1 MPWLIELLG
10 PQHAG
15 KTTVADII
23 ALTLE
28 ENGIPAVR
36 VETDNYLYNLFPIYV
51 KLKATEHRQ
60 EAHKLLLQRWRFI
73 HSLLTATTKQAL
85 KGHYTVIHD
94 HVDSTSVK
102 RGIARRIA
110 KQAHA
115 EYLSV
120 FVTAP
125 LDTLKERWRQSEIND
140 VKIEELEK
148 TYRRFQTLQEN
159 FGFDVTIDTSL
170 SPPEEAARKIISATY
185 PDLKIPDA
193 SPPVTK
199 REEPQVLSDDRPKI
213 CSGNLQILKLKDSYV
228 IVYNHHRYITDEQGL
243 LILSLCNGKNSLEE
257 IAKIAGADLDTT
269 KSTLNF
275 LRNSEI
281 TKATDAL
288 EHPRAPIQV
297 YPTEGA
303 SNRRR
308 VK

>member
-15 KTTVADII
+15 KTTIADII

-73 HSLLTATTKQAL
+73 HDLLTTTSKQAL

-102 RGIARRIA
+102 RGIAKRVA

-125 LDTLKERWRQSEIND
+125 LETLKERWRQSEINV

-148 TYRRFQTLQEN
+148 TYRRFQTLQEDFEFN
-159 FGFDVTIDTSL
+159 VTIDTSL
-170 SPPEEAARKIISATY
+170 TPPEEAARKVISATY
-185 PDLKIPDA
+185 PNLRIPDA
-193 SPPVTK
+193 SPTITK
-199 REEPQVLSDDRPKI
+199 REAPRELGDECPKI
-213 CSGNLQILKLKDSYV
+213 CQGNLQILKMKDSYV
-228 IVYNHHRYITDEQGL
+228 IVHNHHRYITDAQGL
-243 LILSLCNGKNSLEE
+243 LILSLCNGEKSIEE
-257 IAKIAGADLDTT
+257 IAKIAGTDLATARD
-269 KSTLNF
+269 TLNF
-275 LRNSEI
+275 LRHSEI
-281 TKATDAL
+281 TEATNPL
-288 EHPRAPIQV
+288 EQLSAPIQV
-297 YPTEGA
+297 YPTERA